1 MWVILLINTD
11 MQVVQNQFDRDQK
24 ILGLFAQMK
33 SLYEIVD
40 DLQRQLNDKIS
51 PGIKSPKELLRRI
64 SIQTIDCC
72 YLVRSYG
79 SLPFGASH
87 ISTICFSQF

>member
-1 MWVILLINTD
+1 MWVILLIITAT
-11 MQVVQNQFDRDQK
+11 QVVQNQFDRDQK
-24 ILGLFAQMK
+24 ILALFAQMK

-40 DLQRQLNDKIS
+40 DLQRQLDDKDS
-51 PGIKSPKELLRRI
+51 PGIKSPKELLTRI

-87 ISTICFSQF
+87 VSIVCFSQH